1 MDYKSVICDLN
12 NIYECYLKSI
22 KGSKW
27 KETTQKYMMNYLD
40 NIIDL
45 QEELLNETYKPDKEE
60 CFILNERGKTRYVTS
75 LTPRDRIV
83 RHLICDCVLMPLI
96 KKKVIYDNGASIEK
110 RGLSHA
116 RKRFEAHIH
125 KAYMRYGTNELYCLF
140 GDFSKFYDNVKHDV
154 AINQLLELVNRD
166 PYVEW
171 LLTVLFKNFEI
182 DVSNKDYSNEIFN
195 RLEYEKVP
203 KKFLNGSKFMKKSIN
218 IGDQISQL
226 IGVYYPNKLDTY
238 VKYVLGIKYYGRYM
252 DDFYVISDSKEE
264 LNYVL
269 TKIRSI
275 LKELGIYLN
284 NKKTRIVKL
293 NRTNKYLQIKYT
305 LLESGK
311 LVRRINPKRL
321 KSFRHR
327 LKQMSK
333 NTSIDYLDKELSFK
347 SWMCNFYKIMS
358 KEQRMRIIEL
368 YERLF
373 DSTILFKKCSSKY
386 KLLIKEDSNDHKNI
400 RVSSY

>member
-1 MDYKSVICDLN
+1 M
-12 NIYECYLKSI
+12 
-22 KGSKW
+22 
-27 KETTQKYMMNYLD
+27 
-40 NIIDL
+40 
-45 QEELLNETYKPDKEE
+45 
-60 CFILNERGKTRYVTS
+60 
-75 LTPRDRIV
+75 
-83 RHLICDCVLMPLI
+83 
-96 KKKVIYDNGASIEK
+96 
-110 RGLSHA
+110 
-116 RKRFEAHIH
+116 
-125 KAYMRYGTNELYCLF
+125 
-140 GDFSKFYDNVKHDV
+140 
-154 AINQLLELVNRD
+154 
-166 PYVEW
+166 EW

-182 DVSNKDYSNEIFN
+182 DVSNKDYSNEVFN

-252 DDFYVISDSKEE
+252 DDFYIISDSKKE
-264 LNYVL
+264 LNYTL
-269 TKIRSI
+269 IKIRSI

-373 DSTILFKKCSSKY
+373 DSTILFKKRSSKY

>member
-27 KETTQKYMMNYLD
+27 KEATQKYMMNYLD
-40 NIIDL
+40 NLIDL

-60 CFILNERGKTRYVTS
+60 CFILNERGKTRHITS

-116 RKRFEAHIH
+116 RKRFEAHVH
-125 KAYMRYGTNELYCLF
+125 KAYMHYGTHELYCLF

-154 AINQLLELVNRD
+154 AINQLLELVD
-166 PYVEW
+166 YDSYVEW

-182 DVSNKDYSNEIFN
+182 DVSNKDYYDEVFN
-195 RLEYEKVP
+195 RLEYEKIP

-226 IGVYYPNKLDTY
+226 VGVYYPNKLDTY
-238 VKYVLGIKYYGRYM
+238 IKYVLGIKYYGRYM
-252 DDFYVISDSKEE
+252 DDFYIISNSKKE

-269 TKIRSI
+269 TKIRPI

-293 NRTNKYLQIKYT
+293 NKTNKYLQIKYT

-311 LVRRINPKRL
+311 LIRQINPKRL

-333 NTSIDYLDKELSFK
+333 NTQIEKIDKELSFK

-358 KEQRMRIIEL
+358 KKQRIRIINL
-368 YERLF
+368 YEKLF
-373 DSTILFKKCSSKY
+373 DSKLMFKKYSTKY
-386 KLLIKEDSNDHKNI
+386 KIIKEDSNDHKNI

>member
-45 QEELLNETYKPDKEE
+45 QEELLKETYKPDKEE
-60 CFILNERGKTRYVTS
+60 CFILNERGKTRHITS

-83 RHLICDCVLMPLI
+83 RHLICDYVLMPLI

-333 NTSIDYLDKELSFK
+333 NTSIDYVDKELSFK

-373 DSTILFKKCSSKY
+373 NSTILFKKCSSKY

>member
-60 CFILNERGKTRYVTS
+60 CFILNERGKTRYITS

-116 RKRFEAHIH
+116 RKRFEAHVH
-125 KAYMRYGTNELYCLF
+125 KAYMHYGTHELYCLF

-154 AINQLLELVNRD
+154 AINQLLELVDYD

-182 DVSNKDYSNEIFN
+182 DVSNKDYSNEVFN
-195 RLEYEKVP
+195 RLEYEKIP
-203 KKFLNGSKFMKKSIN
+203 KKFLDGSKFMKKSIN

-252 DDFYVISDSKEE
+252 DDFYVISNSKKE

-269 TKIRSI
+269 KEIKQI

-293 NRTNKYLQIKYT
+293 NKTNKYLQIKYM

-311 LVRRINPKRL
+311 LIKRINPKRL

-333 NTSIDYLDKELSFK
+333 NTSINEIDKELSFK

-358 KEQRMRIIEL
+358 KEQRKRIIDL

-373 DSTILFKKCSSKY
+373 DSNLLFKKHSTKY
-386 KLLIKEDSNDHKNI
+386 KIIKEDSNDHKNI